1 MGVFPLKHVSHV
13 VKYNGV
19 LWVTDFHGIKRI
31 SRSWEEF
38 LKLQSGIHSVL
49 LTRRPSVA
57 ITICSSASWELAVLL
72 LDWAIMMKKI
82 LLKSFFSLLE
92 FIFQIQTERSHT
104 GQPARRRNLQTSNP
118 STRELRHCGVF
129 TAPGINPSTRGVVCK
144 IGCITYIRW
153 STSCPTLH
161 ISWCRKSGGSEEDVC
176 SKIQPSL
183 NSRIR
188 KGREERRPEKEKVDR

>member
-31 SRSWEEF
+31 GRSWEEF
-38 LKLQSGIHSVL
+38 LKLQSGIHSIL

-57 ITICSSASWELAVLL
+57 ITICSSASIGQVAVLL

-82 LLKSFFSLLE
+82 LLNPFFSLLE

-118 STRELRHCGVF
+118 STRELRHWSVYC
-129 TAPGINPSTRGVVCK
+129 TRNKPEHTGGRLQNRMHNIHQMIHLLPHSPYQLVQK
-144 IGCITYIRW
+144 IR
-153 STSCPTLH
+153 
-161 ISWCRKSGGSEEDVC
+161 
-176 SKIQPSL
+176 
-183 NSRIR
+183 RIR
-188 KGREERRPEKEKVDR
+188 GGCVLENTTKPQLKD

>member
-31 SRSWEEF
+31 GRSWEEF
-38 LKLQSGIHSVL
+38 LKLQSGIHSIL

-82 LLKSFFSLLE
+82 LLNPFFSTWNLYS
-92 FIFQIQTERSHT
+92 RYKRRGHT
-104 GQPARRRNLQTSNP
+104 LDNQPAAEICRRPILQPASCAT
-118 STRELRHCGVF
+118 GVF

-161 ISWCRKSGGSEEDVC
+161 ISWCRKSAGSEEDVC